1 MLGHLHDGKDHA
13 TLVRA
18 WAIVLGRLKES
29 DRHAVLL
36 LAGRPSGTE
45 DAVKALAFDLELGR
59 SVRFLG
65 DVSDVGGLLAATDI
79 AVLSSPSESAPHAVL
94 ESMSVGLPI
103 AATDIPGIRQVV
115 GVMQFPYLAPPGDA
129 ERLADAMF
137 TLASD
142 PDLRH
147 ELGER
152 NRSVVEERV
161 TVPAAEAT
169 AAALAAALAE
179 RARG

>member
-1 MLGHLHDGKDHA
+1 
-13 TLVRA
+13 
-18 WAIVLGRLKES
+18 
-29 DRHAVLL
+29 
-36 LAGRPSGTE
+36 
-45 DAVKALAFDLELGR
+45 
-59 SVRFLG
+59 
-65 DVSDVGGLLAATDI
+65 
-79 AVLSSPSESAPHAVL
+79 
-94 ESMSVGLPI
+94 MSVGLPI

-115 GVMQFPYLAPPGDA
+115 GVPQFPYLAPPGDA